1 MAATVS
7 PSDLSQLPLPPR
19 NPLSTFTILRAAREL
34 HTFQETL
41 RDAGGSVTR
50 FKLAPTWLMPEWVL
64 VASPQAAH
72 DILGRTGDG
81 TDRNTSHDEMARLF
95 GASLFTLHHTHWLPR
110 RRTLQPIFTKPSV
123 RAFGGHMAQAA
134 DTIAAGWGRDNEID
148 LDRECRRLTMRVLG
162 RSVLG
167 IDLDERAD
175 EIAEPLRTAIGY
187 VTARVT
193 KPLTAPYWL
202 PTPARRRARAS
213 VATLRRVA
221 NEVLRACREDPTR
234 DAPLVRALITATDP
248 ATGRSLTDEEICNE
262 LISFMLAGHDTTA
275 TMLTY
280 ALWALGHHPDMQDKV
295 RREATGLGD
304 RELTPNDVSHLRY
317 TVQVLHE
324 ALRLCPPGAA
334 HPRLVSRD
342 IDVAGFRVKAGTAC
356 CVSVYAMHRDPT
368 LWDRP
373 LEFDPDRFTA
383 ENAKTRDRWRFIPFG
398 AGPRTCIGDHF
409 AMLEATLALATII
422 RRAEIR
428 SLDDDF
434 PMAFPFTLVAAAPIR
449 VHVNSP
455 AGTRKPR

>member
-1 MAATVS
+1 
-7 PSDLSQLPLPPR
+7 
-19 NPLSTFTILRAAREL
+19 
-34 HTFQETL
+34 
-41 RDAGGSVTR
+41 
-50 FKLAPTWLMPEWVL
+50 
-64 VASPQAAH
+64 
-72 DILGRTGDG
+72 
-81 TDRNTSHDEMARLF
+81 MARLF

-304 RELTPNDVSHLRY
+304 RELTPNDVSHCVTPSRCARSATAVSSRRCASPTGQPRY
-317 TVQVLHE
+317 
-324 ALRLCPPGAA
+324 R
-334 HPRLVSRD
+334 RRR
-342 IDVAGFRVKAGTAC
+342 IRVKAGTAC
-356 CVSVYAMHRDPT
+356 CVGSVYAMHRDPT

-383 ENAKTRDRWRFIPFG
+383 ENAKTRDRWQFIPFE
-398 AGPRTCIGDHF
+398 AGTAHLHWRPLRHAGGHT
-409 AMLEATLALATII
+409 
-422 RRAEIR
+422 RAGY
-428 SLDDDF
+428 
-434 PMAFPFTLVAAAPIR
+434 
-449 VHVNSP
+449 HHP
-455 AGTRKPR
+455 AGRNPFPG